1 MYSGYGI
8 TFGIFLI
15 LIIFDVDN
23 SSSSHSDN
31 RKNNLLVLGEGPSFE
46 INGSFRLPEK
56 RFSINFT
63 KANSRFFLIVMLII
77 FICLLLEKSL

>member
-8 TFGIFLI
+8 TFGIILI

-23 SSSSHSDN
+23 SSSFHSDN
-31 RKNNLLVLGEGPSFE
+31 RKNNFLVLGEGPSFG

-77 FICLLLEKSL
+77 FICLLIEKSL